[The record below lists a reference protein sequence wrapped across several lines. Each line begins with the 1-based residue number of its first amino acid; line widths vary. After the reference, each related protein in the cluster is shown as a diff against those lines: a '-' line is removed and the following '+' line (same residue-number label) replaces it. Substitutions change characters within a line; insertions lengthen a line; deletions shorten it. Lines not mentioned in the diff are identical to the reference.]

1 MADKPTNKERLKEL
15 GEKIEAGIREVFDSD
30 KYAEYLKV
38 MSRFPT
44 YSVNNQMLIR
54 LQRPNATKVAGYNKW
69 QQFERHVKRGE
80 HGITI
85 IAPTPYKKKIE
96 EQKLDPDTKAPVLD
110 ANGKVVMEEKEI
122 EIPTFRPI
130 KVFDYAQTE
139 GKPLP
144 QLAADL
150 FGNVQHYEA
159 FMEALRRT
167 SPVPLTIEPMQDN
180 MDGFFSPTAQRI
192 AIRQGMSEVQTVC
205 ACIHEMTHA
214 TLHNYEKQRMEAAAG
229 DPDKEPPK
237 PKTHQIEE
245 IEAES
250 TSYMV
255 CQYFGIETG
264 ENSFGYV
271 ASYCKD
277 RELSELRACLNT
289 INKAAGGM
297 IAGIEKHFAEVCKEQ
312 GIDLSEQKKE
322 PEQTPPAVEEP
333 AAEEP
338 AAPELAPMDQ
348 PAPEQEKLLLLD
360 EAVYLHLQTT
370 EGGYDYTLYDKDT
383 FRQMDGGQLDAPEL
397 PLSTAAL
404 EICEMHDLG
413 GQSIKYAPL
422 AMIETLQEAAYQQM
436 QEAAAQAA
444 VPESTMLPDAPEQTL
459 DEYPMPDPMLTL
471 DDLEKCGYRDGD
483 MLPLSKERAME
494 LYERDLTVYAVVD
507 GGSAE
512 MLFDREEFDT
522 QAAGTMYAVSREEWE
537 ESPEF
542 DARVQDRLNHQEER
556 ERAFLSHEGDCFAI
570 YQVSENDPQRLR
582 FMNMDWLNA
591 HDLSVERGNY
601 DLVYTAPLSETGSID
616 GRLHKLFEQSNF
628 HRPADFHSP
637 SMSVSD
643 IVAIKRDGVVSCHYC
658 DSACFQEIPGFLPS
672 NPLKNAEMTVEDDY
686 GMIDGII
693 NNGPKATVAEL
704 EAQARSGQP
713 ISLMDLADAVH
724 REERD
729 KRKSVMEQLRQSPKQ
744 ERKKTA
750 PKKSA
755 EREL

>member
-1 MADKPTNKERLKEL
+1 
-15 GEKIEAGIREVFDSD
+15 
-30 KYAEYLKV
+30 
-38 MSRFPT
+38 
-44 YSVNNQMLIR
+44 
-54 LQRPNATKVAGYNKW
+54 
-69 QQFERHVKRGE
+69 
-80 HGITI
+80 
-85 IAPTPYKKKIE
+85 
-96 EQKLDPDTKAPVLD
+96 
-110 ANGKVVMEEKEI
+110 
-122 EIPTFRPI
+122 
-130 KVFDYAQTE
+130 
-139 GKPLP
+139 
-144 QLAADL
+144 
-150 FGNVQHYEA
+150 
-159 FMEALRRT
+159 
-167 SPVPLTIEPMQDN
+167 
-180 MDGFFSPTAQRI
+180 
-192 AIRQGMSEVQTVC
+192 
-205 ACIHEMTHA
+205 
-214 TLHNYEKQRMEAAAG
+214 
-229 DPDKEPPK
+229 
-237 PKTHQIEE
+237 
-245 IEAES
+245 
-250 TSYMV
+250 
-255 CQYFGIETG
+255 
-264 ENSFGYV
+264 
-271 ASYCKD
+271 
-277 RELSELRACLNT
+277 
-289 INKAAGGM
+289 
-297 IAGIEKHFAEVCKEQ
+297 
-312 GIDLSEQKKE
+312 
-322 PEQTPPAVEEP
+322 
-333 AAEEP
+333 
-338 AAPELAPMDQ
+338 
-348 PAPEQEKLLLLD
+348 
-360 EAVYLHLQTT
+360 
-370 EGGYDYTLYDKDT
+370 
-383 FRQMDGGQLDAPEL
+383 MDGGLLDAPEL

-404 EICEMHDLG
+404 KICEMHDLG

-444 VPESTMLPDAPEQTL
+444 APESTMLPDAPEQAL

-591 HDLSVERGNY
+591 HDLPVERGNY

-616 GRLHKLFEQSNF
+616 GRLHKLFEQFNF
-628 HRPADFHSP
+628 DRPADFHSP

-658 DSACFQEIPGFLPS
+658 DSIGFQEISGFLPS

-713 ISLMDLADAVH
+713 ISLMNLADAVH

-729 KRKSVMEQLRQSPKQ
+729 KKKSVMEQLRQSPKQ

-750 PKKSA
+750 PKRSA

>member
-338 AAPELAPMDQ
+338 AAPELAHMDQ

-360 EAVYLHLQTT
+360 EAVYLHLQTS

-383 FRQMDGGQLDAPEL
+383 LRQMDGGLLDAPEL

-404 EICEMHDLG
+404 KICEMHDLG

-444 VPESTMLPDAPEQTL
+444 APESTMLPDAPEQAL

-507 GGSAE
+507 GGGAE

-542 DARVQDRLNHQEER
+542 DAWVQDRLNHQEER

-591 HDLSVERGNY
+591 HDLPVERGNY
-601 DLVYTAPLSETGSID
+601 DLVYTAPLPETGSID
-616 GRLHKLFEQSNF
+616 GRLHKLFEQFNF

-658 DSACFQEIPGFLPS
+658 DSVGFQEIPGFLPS

-729 KRKSVMEQLRQSPKQ
+729 KKKSVMEQLRQSPKQ

-750 PKKSA
+750 PKRSA

>member
-15 GEKIEAGIREVFDSD
+15 GEKIEAGIREVFDSG

-229 DPDKEPPK
+229 GPSKEPPK
-237 PKTHQIEE
+237 PKPHQIEE

-338 AAPELAPMDQ
+338 AAPELAHMDQ

-360 EAVYLHLQTT
+360 EAVYLHLQTS

-383 FRQMDGGQLDAPEL
+383 LRQMDGGQLDAPEL

-404 EICEMHDLG
+404 KICEMHDLG

-436 QEAAAQAA
+436 QEAAVQAA
-444 VPESTMLPDAPEQTL
+444 APESTMLPDAPEQAL

-570 YQVSENDPQRLR
+570 YQVAENDPQRLR

-616 GRLHKLFEQSNF
+616 GRLHKLFEQFNF

-658 DSACFQEIPGFLPS
+658 DSVGFQEIPGFLPS

-729 KRKSVMEQLRQSPKQ
+729 KKKSVMEQLRQSPKQ

-750 PKKSA
+750 PKRSA